1 MKKILVSACA
11 LAALALT
18 FASCNKNDDVKTSE
32 KDKSVELTI
41 NLPAFDSSMRLLGD
55 KTTNGDY
62 PKVQAG
68 DVLTVIGHS
77 GSDALSPRTNVTTV
91 TLTGT
96 SDPHKF
102 TGTAAMMAGTTFIEV
117 VAYDDNATLT
127 KNVNTR
133 QGDAKDGVKV
143 RLIGGGAVVAGPP
156 ATCAVTINPEMAR
169 IEVVGQLKPTSGTFS
184 NLAELKLHASYLN
197 NIKTDRDAVALTRIA
212 TALVTWNPAF
222 TASGTFFAMTQDYS
236 PEITDMSIDFPGG
249 KTCDGYNFFPQEL
262 PAPLPSPLTKDNV
275 SPTSPHFIL
284 KVSYKTKAV
293 GAVAVNDVYLNVV
306 ALKDKSTNNYITK
319 FEAGKVYQFDLKDIA
334 DLMDSLNPPVTPT
347 PDPDQLSV
355 ELTVTVGN
363 WTVVPVTPVV

>member
-1 MKKILVSACA
+1 MNKILVSACA

-18 FASCNKNDDVKTSE
+18 FASCNKNDEANPSNKN
-32 KDKSVELTI
+32 KSVELTI

-55 KTTNGDY
+55 KTNNGDY

-77 GSDALSPRTNVTTV
+77 GSDASSPRTNVTTV
-91 TLTGT
+91 TLTPDL
-96 SDPHKF
+96 SPHTFK
-102 TGTAAMMAGTTFIEV
+102 GTAAMMAGTTFIEV

-156 ATCAVTINPEMAR
+156 ATCAVTIKPEMAR
-169 IEVVGQLKPTSGTFS
+169 IEVVGQLKPTGGAFA

-197 NIKTDRDAVALTRIA
+197 NIKTDRDAGALTRISTSLA
-212 TALVTWNPAF
+212 VWNPAY
-222 TASGTFFAMTQDYS
+222 TGAGTLFAMTQAYS
-236 PEITDMSIDFPGG
+236 PEITNTAIDFPGG
-249 KTCDGYNFFPQEL
+249 KTCDGYNFFPQE
-262 PAPLPSPLTKDNV
+262 PSVPIVPPLTKDNV
-275 SPTSPHFIL
+275 SPVTPHFVF
-284 KVSYKTKAV
+284 KVSYKTNAV

-306 ALKDKSTNNYITK
+306 ALKDKATSQYITK
-319 FEAGKVYQFDLKDIA
+319 FEAGKVYQFDLKEIA
-334 DLMDSLNPPVTPT
+334 DLMDNLNPPVTPT

-355 ELTVTVGN
+355 ELTVTVGD
-363 WTVVPVTPVV
+363 WTVVPVTPIV